1 MHKAFITATAAGAAL
16 LAGCGQASDGNA
28 PENAPANAA
37 APAPKP
43 AAYCFF
49 KPSETKDWKA
59 TVDKDGN
66 VVIGGKAYREDSRY
80 KAVLSPA
87 AVSGT
92 NAEVAPTI
100 APNDTGFAAR
110 DDWWDVTQT
119 IPNSQAVETVTVKCG
134 DETVATLSVPRKK

>member
-1 MHKAFITATAAGAAL
+1 MRKSFCLFSAAL
-16 LAGCGQASDGNA
+16 LAGCGQSPDESAANNGAGNT
-28 PENAPANAA
+28 AA
-37 APAPKP
+37 AKKP
-43 AAYCFF
+43 RPAYCFF
-49 KPSETKDWKA
+49 KDSETKGWAAKRG
-59 TVDKDGN
+59 KDGN
-66 VVIGGKAYREDSRY
+66 IVVSGKVYREDSRY

-110 DDWWDVTQT
+110 DEWWDVTQT
-119 IPNSQAVETVTVKCG
+119 VPNSQSVETVTVKCG

>member
-1 MHKAFITATAAGAAL
+1 MHKSFIAATAGAAL
-16 LAGCGQASDGNA
+16 LAGCGQSSDRNA

-66 VVIGGKAYREDSRY
+66 VVVSGKAYREDSRY

-87 AVSGT
+87 TVSGT

-119 IPNSQAVETVTVKCG
+119 IPNSQTVETVTVKCG
-134 DETVATLSVPRKK
+134 DEAVATLSVPRKK